1 MKRHGYVMVLLLIV
15 LVIIALFGLV
25 QCDVFYAISRASV
38 ENPTAVPLLVKN
50 LQ

>member
-1 MKRHGYVMVLLLIV
+1 MKQRGYAMVLLLIV

-25 QCDVFYAISRASV
+25 QCDVSYAITRAPA
-38 ENPTAVPLLVKN
+38 ENPTAVHLLVKN

>member
-1 MKRHGYVMVLLLIV
+1 MKRHGYVMVLLLVV

-25 QCDVFYAISRASV
+25 QCDVFYAVASA
-38 ENPTAVPLLVKN
+38 ENPNAISLLVKN